1 MIVDLRSDTVTK
13 PTPAML
19 EAMMAAKV
27 GDDVFEED
35 ETVLM
40 LEKKAADMFGKDA
53 ALFCPSGTMA
63 NQIAINCHV
72 QPADE
77 VICDISAHVYNYEG
91 GGIAFHSG
99 ASVRLI
105 NGNRGVF
112 TANDVLQSIQPDNI
126 HYPVS
131 KLVCIEN
138 TCNRGGGKCWELGEM
153 QQIKE
158 TCDKHHL
165 KLHLDGA
172 RIFNAIIHKGYSAKQ
187 VGELFDTI
195 SICLSKGLGAPV
207 GSLILGN
214 KETINKAKRYRK
226 LFGGGMRQVGYLAAA
241 GIFALDNNIERLRE
255 DHIRAKQLEEVLNK
269 MPYVAEVF
277 PVETNIVVFRLKP
290 EINVNYFLQTLA
302 EKNIKAVG
310 FGPQAIRFATHLDID
325 DAMIDYVVRE
335 LKNIN

>member
-13 PTPAML
+13 PTAAML
-19 EAMMAAKV
+19 DAMMAAKV
-27 GDDVFEED
+27 GDDVFDED
-35 ETVLM
+35 ETVLA
-40 LEKKAADMFGKDA
+40 LERKAAEMFGKEA

-63 NQIAINCHV
+63 NQIAIKCHV

-105 NGNRGVF
+105 HGVKGVYS
-112 TANDVLQSIQPDNI
+112 AQDVLNCIQPDNI

-138 TCNRGGGKCWELGEM
+138 TCNRGGGKCWELDEM
-153 QQIKE
+153 KQIKQV
-158 TCDKHHL
+158 CDNNTL

-172 RIFNAIIHKGYSAKQ
+172 RIFNAIIQKGYSAAQ

-207 GSLILGN
+207 GSIILGN
-214 KETINKAKRYRK
+214 KETIKKAKRYRK
-226 LFGGGMRQVGYLAAA
+226 LFGGSMRQVGYLAAA
-241 GIFALDNNIERLRE
+241 GIFALENNIERLRD
-255 DHIRAKQLEEVLNK
+255 DHARAKQLEEVLNK
-269 MPYVAEVF
+269 MHYVQEVL

-290 EINVNYFLQTLA
+290 EIDVNKFLEILA
-302 EKNIKAVG
+302 AKNIKAVG
-310 FGPQAIRFATHLDID
+310 FGPQTIRFATHLDVN
-325 DAMIDYVVRE
+325 DAMIDYVVGQ
-335 LKNIN
+335 LKSIK